1 MKKRITYNTMNHT
14 PPRCRIGA
22 KSKRGTRI
30 YRKSKAGTWTYQCN
44 VDGKTRYFPLGLDKR
59 EALDLADQIRGHLI
73 LYPLKEVIE
82 MFDRKKFATS
92 KDPVPTLRQILD
104 RFEENRV
111 AAGLAESTAKDYC
124 DSLRA
129 VVRKVTKKKNVDNFE
144 MDRLTFQFFNKYRKL
159 QLEGL
164 TDQGAI
170 KSRQRT
176 INSKA
181 RQLKALF
188 TRPRIYDGYD
198 LSFVDE
204 IKGLENYK
212 GLKKQYRLPPMK
224 LIEDTFELWQQS
236 DGDLYVL
243 LGLAL
248 HFGFRR
254 NESFHARSDWF
265 DMSGKFARAK
275 ITAELDF
282 RPKGGHEGFVQG
294 SKTVAASIIN
304 KSQGDDYLIKNRAD
318 NGRPIYSEAIDAL
331 KEIGW
336 DRSSPLHELRKLFG
350 SYIASTEGLYTSQ
363 KFLRHADASTT
374 NDSYADLIEDTDIKS
389 LWVA

>member
-1 MKKRITYNTMNHT
+1 MKKPHT
-14 PPRCRIGA
+14 TRCHIGA
-22 KSKRGTRI
+22 KSARNTRI
-30 YRKSKAGTWTYQCN
+30 YKKSKNGSWTYKCN
-44 VDGKTRYFPLGLDKR
+44 VNRKTKYFPLGLDRKK
-59 EALDLADQIRGHLI
+59 ALALADQIRAHLI
-73 LYPLKEVIE
+73 LYPLREVIE
-82 MFDRKKFATS
+82 MFDRKKFASS
-92 KDPVPTLRQILD
+92 KDPTPTLSQILD
-104 RFEENRV
+104 RFEGNRM
-111 AAGLAESTAKDYC
+111 AAGLAEKTVKDYS
-124 DSLRA
+124 DALKA
-129 VVRKVTKKKNVDNFE
+129 VVRKVTKQKDVDDFD
-144 MDRLTFQFFNKYRKL
+144 MDRFNFQFFNKYRNL
-159 QLEGL
+159 QLSGV
-164 TDQGAI
+164 TDQGKI

-176 INSKA
+176 INSKV
-181 RQLKALF
+181 RQIKALF
-188 TRPRIYDGYD
+188 TRPRIYEGYD
-198 LSFVDE
+198 LSFVDD
-204 IKGLENYK
+204 IKSLENYT

-224 LIEDTFELWQQS
+224 LIEDTFELWQKS
-236 DGDLYVL
+236 DGDLYVM
-243 LGLAL
+243 LGLGL

-282 RPKGGHEGFVQG
+282 SPKGGHEGFVQG
-294 SKTVAASIIN
+294 NKTVAASIIN
-304 KSQGDDYLIKNRAD
+304 KSLGDDYLISNRAD
-318 NGRPIYSEAIDAL
+318 NGRPVYTEALDAL